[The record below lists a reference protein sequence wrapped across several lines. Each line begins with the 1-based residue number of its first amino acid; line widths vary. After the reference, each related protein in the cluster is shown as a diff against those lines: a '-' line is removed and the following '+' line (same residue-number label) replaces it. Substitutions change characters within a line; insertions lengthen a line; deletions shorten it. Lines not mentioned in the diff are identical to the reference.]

1 MFTRPIHV
9 AILDDDPSCRTALTR
24 FLKAQGMV
32 VDTYATGG
40 QFFDALALERQDCLL
55 LDFEMPAM
63 SGVDVLKHLGRL
75 KIRIPT
81 IILSAHDDVASRKSC
96 QDAGAM
102 EYLCKPVN
110 ADRLLHAV
118 ERIGNVQP
126 ENCAAQPMLP
136 FRHRG
141 RTADRFQI
149 LRP

>member
-81 IILSAHDDVASRKSC
+81 IILSAHDDVGAITLANQCTETSILFQLHSAAAFSACVGSFKTCGRPNASRVRTVF
-96 QDAGAM
+96 GAA
-102 EYLCKPVN
+102 KV
-110 ADRLLHAV
+110 
-118 ERIGNVQP
+118 
-126 ENCAAQPMLP
+126 
-136 FRHRG
+136 
-141 RTADRFQI
+141 
-149 LRP
+149 